1 MPRFI
6 LILRAQL
13 IRRHQ
18 RFTYSFTANAIHLVS
33 DPSPND
39 PPIFCFAGG
48 GTGGHLIPGLN
59 VARELQQRYPQAVV
73 QFLGSGR
80 SQEQGLVATAGF
92 THHALPSESLT
103 TARRR
108 PWEFL
113 WRNWRAMRQARMLF
127 QECKPTAVIG
137 LGGFASVPP
146 VVAARRM
153 GIPTVLLEQNI
164 IPGRATRWLCRRAR
178 SVCVSYAA
186 SADHLPAGVKVE
198 QTGNPVHPDIAA
210 LVASSHTDDR
220 RVLLILGGS
229 QGASAVNRAVLM
241 AVEILQEQLAAWT
254 IVHQTG
260 INDWRD
266 VEQEYQ
272 RLGIE
277 HTTSPFFSDMP
288 QRYASAGLAV
298 SRAGATTLAEL
309 ACAGCPTIAIPYPHA
324 ADDHQR
330 LNARE
335 FVTTGAAEIV
345 EQQSAPDQTA
355 ELLAKEISR
364 LLADDARRLEM
375 RHAMHSLARPLAAR
389 DVADVICRTAGNS
402 SSP

>member
-1 MPRFI
+1 MS
-6 LILRAQL
+6 AQ
-13 IRRHQ
+13 
-18 RFTYSFTANAIHLVS
+18 
-33 DPSPND
+33 SPNA

-59 VARELQQRYPQAVV
+59 VARELQQRYPQAVM

-80 SQEQGLVATAGF
+80 PQEEGLVASAGF
-92 THHALPSESLT
+92 KHYALSSESLT

-108 PWEFL
+108 PWQFL
-113 WRNWRAMRQARMLF
+113 WRNWRAVRQAQKLF
-127 QECKPTAVIG
+127 RNQKPTAVIG

-164 IPGRATRWLCRRAR
+164 IPGRATRWLCRRAGA
-178 SVCVSYAA
+178 VCVSYAA
-186 SADHLPAGVKVE
+186 SAEHLPAGVNVE

-210 LVASSHTDDR
+210 LVASSHTDQR
-220 RVLLILGGS
+220 RILLILGGS
-229 QGASAVNRAVLM
+229 QGASAVNRAVTM
-241 AVEILQEQLAAWT
+241 AADILQDQLTGWT

-266 VEQEYQ
+266 VEHEYQ
-272 RLGIE
+272 RLGLE

-288 QRYASAGLAV
+288 QRYAEAGLAV

-309 ACAGCPTIAIPYPHA
+309 ACAGCPTITIPYPHA

-335 FVTTGAAEIV
+335 FVTAGAAEIV
-345 EQQSAPDQTA
+345 EQQTATDQTA
-355 ELLAKEISR
+355 ELLAKQISR

-389 DVADVICRTAGNS
+389 DVADIICRTVDGS
-402 SSP
+402 LMR